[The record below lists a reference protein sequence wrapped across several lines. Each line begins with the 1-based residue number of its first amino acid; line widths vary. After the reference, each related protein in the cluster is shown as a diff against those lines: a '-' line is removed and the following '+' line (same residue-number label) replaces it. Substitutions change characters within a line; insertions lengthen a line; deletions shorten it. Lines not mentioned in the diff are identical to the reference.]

1 MAKIQNLTVALPLV
15 ALAAALSAADAPAR
29 SQFRVVAAFGAY
41 SQPGGLAEGDPDVFY
56 SFGGTAPDYAF
67 SVTAGGTLTQLAAF
81 PNGYIVLPLVSASNA
96 RFYGMVVG
104 GGGSVCNA
112 FSVDSHANSLISYS
126 QQAICGSLNQSLPDG
141 TMLGVGLQESTGAY
155 SVFKSDLQGNVTP
168 IYQFPHG
175 EQLPNNVIYASD
187 GNYYGAAWQRYDG
200 GSTNTAGYIYQL
212 TPSGTLTKLY
222 NLPPGTFAS
231 LSNFVPILQAKD
243 GNFYSVTTQ
252 GGANGFGSV
261 YQLTPSGQFTTI
273 YSFTGGQSAYPE
285 ALIQASD
292 GNLYAASLG
301 NGYGQISR
309 ITTAGQYTLLHTMA
323 GASGS
328 CVCLI
333 IQGSDGVIYGTAGNN
348 GPQGGGDV
356 FALNLGLPKP
366 APQALSFTP
375 AAGAAGKQ
383 VRIWGYSMLKA
394 SVSFDGVAATA
405 VRNSGP
411 NYVFATVPQGATTG
425 PITVTTPGGTSTTQA
440 SFTVK

>member
-1 MAKIQNLTVALPLV
+1 LV
-15 ALAAALSAADAPAR
+15 
-29 SQFRVVAAFGAY
+29 
-41 SQPGGLAEGDPDVFY
+41 
-56 SFGGTAPDYAF
+56 T
-67 SVTAGGTLTQLAAF
+67 
-81 PNGYIVLPLVSASNA
+81 
-96 RFYGMVVG
+96 
-104 GGGSVCNA
+104 
-112 FSVDSHANSLISYS
+112 YS
-126 QQAICGSLNQSLPDG
+126 QQTICGDLNQGLPDG
-141 TMLGVGLQESTGAY
+141 TLLGVGTQGSTGFY
-155 SVFKSDLQGNVTP
+155 YVFKSDLQGNITP

-175 EQLPNNVIYASD
+175 EQLPNNVIYGSD

-200 GSTNTAGYIYQL
+200 GSTNTAGYVYQV

-231 LSNFVPILQAKD
+231 LSNFVPILQATD

-261 YQLTPSGQFTTI
+261 YQLTPGGQFTTI